1 MNKLEDFNKIIIKN
15 NENKFI
21 VEELIQYFMY
31 IYTSFVTNKKIKNKY
46 IKIKIDSEADIFK
59 ELLLKYIPP
68 NKR

>member
-1 MNKLEDFNKIIIKN
+1 MKLSEYGLF
-15 NENKFI
+15 
-21 VEELIQYFMY
+21 
-31 IYTSFVTNKKIKNKY
+31 KKIKNKY